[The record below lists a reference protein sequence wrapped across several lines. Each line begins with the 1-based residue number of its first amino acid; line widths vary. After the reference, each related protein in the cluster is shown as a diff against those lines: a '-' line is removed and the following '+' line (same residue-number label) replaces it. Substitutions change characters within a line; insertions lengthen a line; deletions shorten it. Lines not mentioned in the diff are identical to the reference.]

1 MSGLYSEV
9 HGGTDSEKLD
19 NNIDAMI
26 AAAHKQEK

>member
-1 MSGLYSEV
+1 MGCIVRYTEELIP
-9 HGGTDSEKLD
+9 KLD